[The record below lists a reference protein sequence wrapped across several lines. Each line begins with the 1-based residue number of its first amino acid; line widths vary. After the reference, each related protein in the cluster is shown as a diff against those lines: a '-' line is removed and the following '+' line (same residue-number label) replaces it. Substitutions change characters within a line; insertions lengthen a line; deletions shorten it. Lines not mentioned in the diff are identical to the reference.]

1 MTRTYFH
8 NHCRFLSAQLLGA
21 LTGLMILFGAAETAW
36 ADEPVPPAEEAAAV
50 SAELSAVT
58 ELTPEELSVS
68 VTVEADLELPEEL
81 AGEIGPGIGMAPEG
95 FGSGGLPNTD
105 DSLLEGLKQFLAE
118 DGIAVFSTQVENEGS
133 DLSVYEVGRI
143 AQSLPGVVEGK
154 DMTAEAIITKL
165 MWALGQTDDVE
176 ICKQLF
182 IRPIQFDRLVL

>member
-36 ADEPVPPAEEAAAV
+36 ADEPAPPAEEAAAV

-95 FGSGGLPNTD
+95 FGSGGKWT
-105 DSLLEGLKQFLAE
+105 SSARLERILGPGE
-118 DGIAVFSTQVENEGS
+118 DPEHPRFYNIVNGKITGI
-133 DLSVYEVGRI
+133 
-143 AQSLPGVVEGK
+143 VV
-154 DMTAEAIITKL
+154 
-165 MWALGQTDDVE
+165 
-176 ICKQLF
+176 
-182 IRPIQFDRLVL
+182 R